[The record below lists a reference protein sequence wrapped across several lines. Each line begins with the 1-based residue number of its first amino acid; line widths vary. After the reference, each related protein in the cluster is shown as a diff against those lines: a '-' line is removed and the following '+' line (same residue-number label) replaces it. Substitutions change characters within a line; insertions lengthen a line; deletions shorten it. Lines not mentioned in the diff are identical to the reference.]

1 MKNERRTWAVYLD
14 ALNEKQSFSERWL
27 NDIYSAISEAYY
39 SGAKLPIGSIEH
51 YRGIVEAAHK
61 LEKLDE
67 YEADLLYFQLFK
79 IECRGM

>member
-1 MKNERRTWAVYLD
+1 MKYTSFI
-14 ALNEKQSFSERWL
+14 LNAMDNHNTADQWL
-27 NDIYSAISEAYY
+27 NDVYSAISEAYY
-39 SGAKLPIGSIEH
+39 SGATLPIGTIEH

>member
-1 MKNERRTWAVYLD
+1 MNWQEYV
-14 ALNEKQSFSERWL
+14 LNAMDNRNAADRWL

-51 YRGIVEAAHK
+51 YRGVIEAAHK
-61 LEKLDE
+61 LEKLNE

-79 IECRGM
+79 IEARRK